1 MLKNS
6 SFVKK
11 GTIMVESTLN
21 DLLPGEKAR
30 IIKVLAKGTVR
41 RKLMDMGMVPGSEI
55 EVVRTAPLGD
65 PIEFR
70 IKGYNPSMRRQE
82 AVNIVVET
90 IIG

>member
-11 GTIMVESTLN
+11 GHIMVESTLN
-21 DLLPGEKAR
+21 DLRPGEKAR

-70 IKGYNPSMRRQE
+70 IKGYSLSMRKQE

-90 IIG
+90 IA

>member
-1 MLKNS
+1 
-6 SFVKK
+6 
-11 GTIMVESTLN
+11 MVESTLN
-21 DLLPGEKAR
+21 DLRPGEKAR

-70 IKGYNPSMRRQE
+70 IKGYSLSMRKQE
-82 AVNIVVET
+82 AANIVVET
-90 IIG
+90 IA

>member
-1 MLKNS
+1 
-6 SFVKK
+6 
-11 GTIMVESTLN
+11 MVESTLSN
-21 DLLPGEKAR
+21 LQPGKKAR
-30 IIKVLAKGTVR
+30 ILKVLAKGTVR

-70 IKGYNPSMRRQE
+70 IKGYSLSMRKQE

-90 IIG
+90 IELS

>member
-1 MLKNS
+1 
-6 SFVKK
+6 
-11 GTIMVESTLN
+11 MVESTLN
-21 DLLPGEKAR
+21 DLHPGEKAR
-30 IIKVLAKGTVR
+30 ILKVLAKGTVR

-70 IKGYNPSMRRQE
+70 IKGYSLSMRKQE

-90 IIG
+90 IA

>member
-1 MLKNS
+1 
-6 SFVKK
+6 
-11 GTIMVESTLN
+11 MVESTLN
-21 DLLPGEKAR
+21 DLQPGEKAR
-30 IIKVLAKGTVR
+30 ILKVLAKGTVR

-70 IKGYNPSMRRQE
+70 IKGYSLSMRKQE

-90 IIG
+90 IA

>member
-1 MLKNS
+1 
-6 SFVKK
+6 
-11 GTIMVESTLN
+11 MVECTLN
-21 DLLPGEKAR
+21 DLRPGIKAR

-70 IKGYNPSMRRQE
+70 IKGYSLSMRKQE

-90 IIG
+90 IA

>member
-1 MLKNS
+1 
-6 SFVKK
+6 
-11 GTIMVESTLN
+11 MVECTLN
-21 DLLPGEKAR
+21 DLRPGIKAR

-70 IKGYNPSMRRQE
+70 IKGYSLSMRKQE
-82 AVNIVVET
+82 AANIVVET
-90 IIG
+90 IA

>member
-1 MLKNS
+1 
-6 SFVKK
+6 
-11 GTIMVESTLN
+11 MVESTLN
-21 DLLPGEKAR
+21 DLRPGEKAR

-70 IKGYNPSMRRQE
+70 IKGYSLSMRKQE
-82 AVNIVVET
+82 AVNVVVET
-90 IIG
+90 IV

>member
-1 MLKNS
+1 
-6 SFVKK
+6 
-11 GTIMVESTLN
+11 MVESTLN
-21 DLLPGEKAR
+21 DLRPGEKAR

-70 IKGYNPSMRRQE
+70 IKGYSLSMRKQE

-90 IIG
+90 IA

>member
-11 GTIMVESTLN
+11 GTIMVEHTLN

-70 IKGYNPSMRRQE
+70 IKGYSLSMRRQE

-90 IIG
+90 IIA